1 MNSCT
6 NVIIGSSTADGIAL
20 PKLTRLD
27 AHQNSMTT
35 LTDEGCSKVISLP
48 NLKELLLAYNQLSD
62 DTSISLLNSAPE
74 IQTLD
79 ISSNL
84 FADIPSTVLELRE
97 LIRLDVSANHLRVLR
112 PDLGKLEHLAVIN
125 WEGNPLRSVPRNVT
139 MVELIESLRSK
150 MTLEEEKGNE
160 AANDDDA
167 TTNKDAGGLVA
178 PAADSTDEKVDEP
191 TTTPTIVRASGTLDL
206 SNQQLDDVTHD
217 ALTQSNMTP
226 ATLQLHHNRLQD
238 IPTTLDLFANT
249 LVHLHLHH
257 NRISQLSLT
266 TTTTT
271 TSSFPIFASLKTLS
285 LANNRIASIEATPEA
300 EPIFPKL
307 VELDVSYNALTIL
320 PEDLTTHLP
329 SLRTLR
335 ANTNQ
340 IGKISATSL
349 ENLEVIDLA
358 NNDIAYLPPE
368 IGRIRSIKEL
378 MLYGNR

>member
-1 MNSCT
+1 M
-6 NVIIGSSTADGIAL
+6 
-20 PKLTRLD
+20 
-27 AHQNSMTT
+27 
-35 LTDEGCSKVISLP
+35 ISLP
-48 NLKELLLAYNQLSD
+48 SLKELLLAYNQLSD
-62 DTSISLLNSAPE
+62 DTSILLLNNAPE

-84 FADIPSTVLELRE
+84 FSDVPSTVLELHE

-150 MTLEEEKGNE
+150 MTLEDEKDNK
-160 AANDDDA
+160 AVNDDDVDA
-167 TTNKDAGGLVA
+167 TGGLVTA
-178 PAADSTDEKVDEP
+178 AGDNATEEKMDEPTPAADQ
-191 TTTPTIVRASGTLDL
+191 TPTVRASGTLDL
-206 SNQQLDDVTHD
+206 SNQQLDDVIHD
-217 ALTQSNMTP
+217 TLTQSNMTP
-226 ATLQLHHNRLQD
+226 ATIQLHHNRLQA
-238 IPTTLDLFANT
+238 IPVTLELFANT
-249 LVHLHLHH
+249 LVHLYLHH

-266 TTTTT
+266 
-271 TSSFPIFASLKTLS
+271 SFPVFASLKTLS
-285 LANNRIASIEATPEA
+285 LANNRIASIEITSEA
-300 EPIFPKL
+300 ESSFPKL
-307 VELDVSYNALTIL
+307 VELDVSFNALTIL
-320 PEDLTTHLP
+320 PEDLTAHLP

-335 ANTNQ
+335 ANSNQ
-340 IGKISATSL
+340 IGKISAKSL

>member
-1 MNSCT
+1 
-6 NVIIGSSTADGIAL
+6 
-20 PKLTRLD
+20 
-27 AHQNSMTT
+27 MTT
-35 LTDEGCSKVISLP
+35 LADDGCSKVISLP

-62 DTSISLLNSAPE
+62 DTSVMLLTSAPE

-84 FADIPSTVLELRE
+84 FSDIPSTVLELRE

-150 MTLEEEKGNE
+150 MTLEEEEKGNE
-160 AANDDDA
+160 AANDDAKDG
-167 TTNKDAGGLVA
+167 DAGGLVA
-178 PAADSTDEKVDEP
+178 AAADDSNEEKVEEP
-191 TTTPTIVRASGTLDL
+191 TTPTTIVRASGTLDL

-217 ALTQSNMTP
+217 TLTQSNNMTP

-238 IPTTLDLFANT
+238 IPTTLDMFANT
-249 LVHLHLHH
+249 LVHLYLHH

-266 TTTTT
+266 TS
-271 TSSFPIFASLKTLS
+271 SSFPIFASLKTLS
-285 LANNRIASIEATPEA
+285 LANNRIASIEVTPEA
-300 EPIFPKL
+300 EPVFPKL

-320 PEDLTTHLP
+320 PEDLTAHLP

-340 IGKISATSL
+340 IGKITAKSL

-358 NNDIAYLPPE
+358 NNDIGYLPPE
-368 IGRIRSIKEL
+368 IGRIRTIKEL

>member
-1 MNSCT
+1 
-6 NVIIGSSTADGIAL
+6 
-20 PKLTRLD
+20 
-27 AHQNSMTT
+27 MTT
-35 LTDEGCSKVISLP
+35 LADEGCSKVISLP
-48 NLKELLLAYNQLSD
+48 SLKELLLAYNQLSD
-62 DTSISLLNSAPE
+62 DTSILLLNNAPE

-84 FADIPSTVLELRE
+84 FSDVPSTVLELHE

-150 MTLEEEKGNE
+150 MTLEDEKDNK
-160 AANDDDA
+160 AVNDGDVGA
-167 TTNKDAGGLVA
+167 TGGLVT
-178 PAADSTDEKVDEP
+178 AAGDNATEEKMDEP
-191 TTTPTIVRASGTLDL
+191 TPAAEQTPTVRASGTLDL

-217 ALTQSNMTP
+217 TLTQSNMTP
-226 ATLQLHHNRLQD
+226 ATIQLHHNRLQA
-238 IPTTLDLFANT
+238 IPVTLELFANT
-249 LVHLHLHH
+249 LVHLYLHH

-266 TTTTT
+266 
-271 TSSFPIFASLKTLS
+271 SFPVFASLRTLS
-285 LANNRIASIEATPEA
+285 LANNRIASIEITSEA
-300 EPIFPKL
+300 ESSFPKL
-307 VELDVSYNALTIL
+307 VELDVSFNALTIL
-320 PEDLTTHLP
+320 PEDLTAHLP

-335 ANTNQ
+335 ANSNQ
-340 IGKISATSL
+340 IGKISAKSL